1 MPASERPIP
10 AMRHQLWLMLLIV
23 ATISFSLAFAC
34 AAPYAAF
41 GAAAA
46 LTLSR
51 RDALLMTATLWLAN
65 QLTGYALVGYPWTV
79 NSAAWG
85 PAIGIAA
92 VLGTVG
98 ALWMVQ
104 RLAGARDIV
113 RAVAALLVA
122 FAVYEVALFVVA
134 AAALGGVEMFAPA
147 IVGQVFVTNVVA
159 LAGLYA
165 LNQLGALLGLRRRAA
180 PQPSASL
187 SRSA

>member
-1 MPASERPIP
+1 VPVSERPIP
-10 AMRHQLWLMLLIV
+10 VMRHQLWLMLLIV
-23 ATISFSLAFAC
+23 ATISFSLVFAC
-34 AAPYAAF
+34 AAPFAAF
-41 GAAAA
+41 GAAVAM
-46 LTLSR
+46 TLSR

-65 QLTGYALVGYPWTV
+65 QLTGYTLVGYPLTA

-98 ALWMVQ
+98 ALWTVQ
-104 RLAGARDIV
+104 RLAGARDVV

-134 AAALGGVEMFAPA
+134 AALLGGVEMFAPA

-165 LNQLGALLGLRRRAA
+165 LNRLGAFLGLRRRAA
-180 PQPSASL
+180 QASASL